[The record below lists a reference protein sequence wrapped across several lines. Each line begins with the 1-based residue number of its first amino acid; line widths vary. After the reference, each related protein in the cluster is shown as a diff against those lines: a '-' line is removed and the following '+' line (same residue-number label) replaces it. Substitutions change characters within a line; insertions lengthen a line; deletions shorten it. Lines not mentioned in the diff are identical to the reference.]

1 MVKVW
6 AVGQGW
12 DLGRD
17 LVKAEGWVCLVLCA
31 GLAPSATECVLVT
44 GLALPAV
51 ELLVAGLA
59 PPATECVLVAGL
71 ALPGVGW
78 ALVAV
83 KDWGQALLPGC
94 V

>member
-6 AVGQGW
+6 AVGRGW
-12 DLGRD
+12 D
-17 LVKAEGWVCLVLCA
+17 LVKAESRVCLVLCA
-31 GLAPSATECVLVT
+31 GLAP
-44 GLALPAV
+44 PAV

-59 PPATECVLVAGL
+59 LPGL

-78 ALVAV
+78 ALAAV
-83 KDWGQALLPGC
+83 KAWGQVPLPGC

>member
-6 AVGQGW
+6 AVDQGW
-12 DLGRD
+12 DLGLD
-17 LVKAEGWVCLVLCA
+17 LAKALVA
-31 GLAPSATECVLVT
+31 VLV
-44 GLALPAV
+44 GWPPAV

-59 PPATECVLVAGL
+59 LPGVGWASPVVECVLVAGL

-78 ALVAV
+78 ALAAV
-83 KDWGQALLPGC
+83 KACRQALLPGC